1 MISCLRVR
9 RSLMK
14 NKAAPKG
21 KDLETNKVVAYIEET
36 KELEE
41 SRARNI
47 DDLVMYDDLMQGI
60 LSSVKKDLAAG
71 LTGVE
76 IMNKYAAI
84 AAARTVSIA
93 ATEADSGKALQAS
106 KDIMDRAYGKAKE
119 TKDVTHRLDKVEEK
133 QIDALL
139 ISELESLELDGDDGE
154 NDKS

>member
-1 MISCLRVR
+1 
-9 RSLMK
+9 MK

>member
-1 MISCLRVR
+1 
-9 RSLMK
+9 MK

-76 IMNKYAAI
+76 IMNKYASI